1 MRKREQE
8 ENIGAHL
15 VNIRVITEANLEDAR
30 KILQVSHDRFAK
42 RIVEEVHVSILHCV
56 ETVSPPLPGP
66 VTDEQFEVR
75 GSHSNVAVLTS
86 LKTQFLFSEIELAQL
101 MRGID
106 ERLQAAMDDLLQELV
121 QVLRSDLEPLVTRE
135 LSALPTDLVKGILVV
150 PFHERFHLESKKLPN
165 ISQTPTLDEIKQHCD
180 IFRPKSSIQALF
192 EDCRRKL
199 PLIGKRRRHRI
210 LSPLTA
216 LLAIFPFL
224 TRWPELLHDTPPSY
238 RVNIPR
244 LEQFY
249 RDNLT
254 TPLHNELRKMVDSTI
269 ENAVK
274 EPWREAEETRSKLN
288 AEMEQDYLRLLLVAK
303 GSLSF
308 AVAMLPH
315 LISGA
320 EAQ

>member
-1 MRKREQE
+1 ME
-8 ENIGAHL
+8 EHTGARAFL
-15 VNIRVITEANLEDAR
+15 VYIQVITEANLEDAR
-30 KILQVSHDRFAK
+30 EILQVFHDRFAK
-42 RIVEEVHVSILHCV
+42 RIAEEVHVSILHCV
-56 ETVSPPLPGP
+56 ETVSPPVPSP
-66 VTDEQFEVR
+66 VPVEQFEVR
-75 GSHSNVAVLTS
+75 SSPHSNITVLTS
-86 LKTQFLFSEIELAQL
+86 LKTQFLFSEIQLAQL

-106 ERLQAAMDDLLQELV
+106 ERLQVALDDLPQELV

-135 LSALPTDLVKGILVV
+135 LSALPTALLQAYLVA
-150 PFHERFHLESKKLPN
+150 PFHERLHLESKMLPN
-165 ISQTPTLDEIKQHCD
+165 TSQTPTLDEMKQYCD

-238 RVNIPR
+238 RVSIPR

-254 TPLHNELRKMVDSTI
+254 TPWHDELRKMVDSTI
-269 ENAVK
+269 EYAIK
-274 EPWREAEETRSKLN
+274 EPQRAVEETRVN
-288 AEMEQDYLRLLLVAK
+288 AGMKHDYLRLLLAAK
-303 GSLSF
+303 GSLHF